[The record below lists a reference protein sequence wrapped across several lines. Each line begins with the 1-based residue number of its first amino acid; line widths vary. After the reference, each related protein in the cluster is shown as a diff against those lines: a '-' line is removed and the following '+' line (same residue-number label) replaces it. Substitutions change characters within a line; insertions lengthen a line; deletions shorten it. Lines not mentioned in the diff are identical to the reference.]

1 VYKESSKHG
10 IDMLLFGRF
19 LVLLNIPNSCI
30 SYGSIFCTKNKSFA
44 RQEFSHIFV
53 LPLDMQKDIL
63 LIYLILSILSFYRIL
78 SF

>member
-1 VYKESSKHG
+1 MGQYFAQRTNH
-10 IDMLLFGRF
+10 LLD
-19 LVLLNIPNSCI
+19 
-30 SYGSIFCTKNKSFA
+30 KK
-44 RQEFSHIFV
+44 FSHIFV